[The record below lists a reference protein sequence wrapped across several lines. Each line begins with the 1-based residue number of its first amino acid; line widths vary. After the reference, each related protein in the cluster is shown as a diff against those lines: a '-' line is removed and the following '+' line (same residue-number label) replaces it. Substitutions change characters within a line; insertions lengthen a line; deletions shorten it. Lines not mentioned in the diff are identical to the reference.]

1 MIVEVA
7 ICTDNLPDN
16 TAGGERAKEGDIVA
30 TRPPGSRIGTK
41 EGKLFLWLRLDDL
54 TYEQYVLAQVLEE
67 DGVRYDKRRFCIPLS
82 RLEQLDS
89 NFSPSR
95 TRDQDDMY
103 QPYLTVD
110 EETYEF
116 VSIGSAFQAQGLV
129 YDKVTQSYL

>member
-7 ICTDNLPDN
+7 ICTDNLADHS
-16 TAGGERAKEGDIVA
+16 GGERAKEGDIVA
-30 TRPPGSRIGTK
+30 IRPPGTRIGTK

-54 TYEQYVLAQVLEE
+54 THEQYVLAQILKE
-67 DGVRYDKRRFCIPLS
+67 DGTRYDKRRFCIPLH
-82 RLEQLDS
+82 RLEQLDPS
-89 NFSPSR
+89 FSPSR
-95 TRDQDDMY
+95 TIDQDDMY

-116 VSIGSAFQAQGLV
+116 LTVTRTFLVQGLV

>member
-7 ICTDNLPDN
+7 ICTDNLADHS
-16 TAGGERAKEGDIVA
+16 GGERAKEGDIIAV
-30 TRPPGSRIGTK
+30 RLPGTRIGAK
-41 EGKLFLWLRLDDL
+41 EGKLFLWLRLDNVGFEEYQL
-54 TYEQYVLAQVLEE
+54 VQLVEE
-67 DGVRYDKRRFCIPLS
+67 DGIQYDKRRYCIPFS

-116 VSIGSAFQAQGLV
+116 LTVGEVFQVQGLV

>member
-7 ICTDNLPDN
+7 ICTDNLADH
-16 TAGGERAKEGDIVA
+16 TGGERAKEGDIIAV
-30 TRPPGSRIGTK
+30 RPLGTGIGSK

-54 TYEQYVLAQVLEE
+54 TYEQYLLVQTVEE
-67 DGVRYDKRRFCIPLS
+67 EETRYDKRRYCIPLH

-116 VSIGSAFQAQGLV
+116 VSVGSTFQVQGLV